1 MDEALIVFS
10 RNGEFKKHIRARDIP
25 SREHARKLWP
35 LVTQA
40 LPHKLVTW
48 VVPSFNSDGKLIR
61 RSHFRML
68 PSTHYNPSKH
78 FEKEERERQHSIQ
91 ESKEHQHA
99 KQLIAAELSRR
110 MELGLG
116 MPWYFKDAAASD
128 FHLAGNLLLGADKI
142 AFEYEIKTSF
152 GCAYRLDVAIIAPPI
167 NREPIVLGGIEI
179 EFGHAFEGRKALIGR
194 SQNFPLIS
202 IDISDLSLDEITPQ
216 WAEKALTATTRS
228 CESGERKTYVYL
240 HDLLYPLYVQL
251 PDFIDNEH
259 RHQFLIFAA
268 DDELGALHKWLIK
281 FSERLMLP
289 SGALNISAVNAKSKQ
304 SKVMLENAGDIVG
317 PDWKMMNNHQCL
329 FVTINRPSPMDIKL
343 HLFHIAM
350 ARLLLSH
357 INALVGYKYER
368 GILNEDL
375 TNDIWLKMKWVP
387 ERKAFDHY
395 RVLPKRLAI
404 PTNRLLEILQEL
416 N

>member
-1 MDEALIVFS
+1 MDEALMVFS
-10 RNGEFKKHIRARDIP
+10 RNGEFKNNIRARDIS

-35 LVTQA
+35 LVTQT

-48 VVPSFNSDGKLIR
+48 VVPSFSGDGNLIR
-61 RSHFRML
+61 RSHFRTL
-68 PSTHYNPSKH
+68 PSSRYSPSKH
-78 FEKEERERQHSIQ
+78 FENEESERQRFIQ
-91 ESKEHQHA
+91 ESAEHRNA

-110 MELGLG
+110 MKLGLA
-116 MPWYFKDAAASD
+116 MPWFFKDVAASD
-128 FHLAGNLLLGADKI
+128 FHLSGNLLLGANEI
-142 AFEYEIKTSF
+142 ASEYEIKTSF
-152 GCAYRLDVAIIAPPI
+152 GCAYRLDIAILAPPI

-202 IDISDLSLDEITPQ
+202 IDISDLSLDKITPQ

-228 CESGERKTYVYL
+228 FESGERKTYVYL
-240 HDLLYPLYVQL
+240 HDLLYPLYAQL
-251 PDFIDNEH
+251 PDFIDKEH
-259 RHQFLIFAA
+259 KHQFLIFAT
-268 DDELGALHKWLIK
+268 DKELGELRKWLLIL
-281 FSERLMLP
+281 SERLVLP
-289 SGALNISAVNAKSKQ
+289 KDALNISKANTKSEQ
-304 SKVMLENAGDIVG
+304 SKVMLKNAGDIVG
-317 PDWKMMNNHQCL
+317 PDWERTNNHRCL
-329 FVTINRPSPMDIKL
+329 LVTINRPSPMDIKL

-375 TNDIWLKMKWVP
+375 ASDIWIKLKWDA
-387 ERKAFDHY
+387 ERKAFDQY